1 MRFRNWTAIAASASA
16 LLTSNAVAQ
25 TSSVPPSSYDAVTD
39 RGPRVEPLLPAI
51 GGAGYGFVDP
61 VFGTP
66 IRRVTDGATRPG
78 RLDRSYRTPSG
89 THQNA
94 WSAGG
99 SLFCVVS
106 TDGTVVPFTFD
117 ASTGRAVR
125 INPTPDGDGGLV
137 LRFYIEPT
145 FSYVSDGVI
154 YGSYTGSGATLRT
167 IDQYDFSTGA
177 YSRLLDLDTIA
188 AGLDGTYIGGI
199 GASAGPVERIM
210 TFFGGTSQDRH
221 FYLTVFDKANPS
233 SRRLLDT
240 RNSTLDG
247 VPTTIVLD
255 FALHAAAIDR
265 SGRYVTL
272 YPTSV
277 DRAAP
282 RSAHP
287 NYLWD
292 TATDVFTA
300 LPSIEARSNGH
311 DAYGYGVRVNQDCC
325 ATTTWDAAQWQLRS
339 LADPLTTRDAI
350 LPVLLPK
357 ELYLS
362 EHPSWHNSV
371 ADRLVPFVTAT
382 YRYYI
387 NDVEWR
393 PWDDEII
400 AVQTDMAPDA
410 GAIVWRL
417 AHHRS
422 NVQHDTDPTR
432 LSFWYTP
439 RANISRDGRWVLF
452 TSNWE
457 KTLGTDPGAEA
468 GGTARQDVFLLE
480 LQPTIVEP
488 DPEPPPPEPTI
499 QVATTSLSDAR
510 RHRIYAATLTAI
522 DAQGAISWSL
532 ANGSLPPGL
541 SLNAATGVISG
552 KPRSSGTQAF
562 TVRATDSVGSA
573 TKDLS
578 ITVLK

>member
-1 MRFRNWTAIAASASA
+1 MCDSAWRVRALGPDAA
-16 LLTSNAVAQ
+16 AQ
-25 TSSVPPSSYDAVTD
+25 TTDAPPSSYDAITD
-39 RGPRVEPLLPAI
+39 RGPRVEPTLPAI

-61 VFGTP
+61 TFGTP
-66 IRRVTDGATRPG
+66 VRRVTDGATRPG
-78 RLDRSYRTPSG
+78 ARDRSYRTPSG

-99 SLFCVVS
+99 SLFYVVS
-106 TDGTVVPFTFD
+106 TDGTVVPFSFD
-117 ASTGRAVR
+117 ASSGQASRV
-125 INPTPDGDGGLV
+125 NPTPDGDGGLV

-145 FSYVSDGVI
+145 FSYVTDGRI
-154 YGSYTGSGATLRT
+154 YGSYAGQGATLRT
-167 IDQYDFSTGA
+167 IDQYDFSTGS
-177 YSRLLDLDTIA
+177 YSRLLDLDTLA
-188 AGLDGTYIGGI
+188 SGLAGTYIGGI

-221 FYLTVFDKANPS
+221 FYLAVFEKENPS
-233 SRRLLDT
+233 NRRLLDT
-240 RNSTLDG
+240 KNSTVDG
-247 VPTTIVLD
+247 APTNILLN
-255 FALHAAAIDR
+255 FNLHAAAIDR

-272 YPTSV
+272 YPTSA

-292 TATDVFTA
+292 TVTDVFTP

-325 ATTTWDAAQWQLRS
+325 TTTTWDAAQWQIRA
-339 LADPLTTRDAI
+339 LANPLATRDAI
-350 LPVLLPK
+350 VPVVLPK
-357 ELYLS
+357 EVYLS
-362 EHPSWHNSV
+362 EHPSWHNSTP
-371 ADRLVPFVTAT
+371 DRLVPFITAT

-393 PWDDEII
+393 PWDDEIV
-400 AVQTDMAPDA
+400 AVQTDMAADA

-422 NVQHDTDPTR
+422 DVRHDGDPSR

-457 KTLGTDPGAEA
+457 KTLGTDPSGEP

-480 LQPTIVEP
+480 LTSANGEP
-488 DPEPPPPEPTI
+488 DPDPLPDPQPTI
-499 QVATTSLSDAR
+499 QVATETLP
-510 RHRIYAATLTAI
+510 AAKRNQRYSAMLASTG
-522 DAQGAISWSL
+522 AQGAVTWQVVG
-532 ANGSLPPGL
+532 GSLPPGL
-541 SLNAATGVISG
+541 SLAAGGEISG
-552 KPRSSGTQAF
+552 RARSLGTHAF
-562 TVRATDSVGSA
+562 TVRVTDPVGSA
-573 TKDLS
+573 TKGLS
-578 ITVLK
+578 ITVAK